1 MTGIGLGFGLIGVY
15 LLTRTLRGFLFEV
28 SPLDPVSLAGA
39 CVLTIAIGLLAGF
52 FPARRAAR
60 IDPGLNLRQG

>member
-1 MTGIGLGFGLIGVY
+1 M
-15 LLTRTLRGFLFEV
+15 LTRTLQSFLFEV
-28 SPLDPVSLAGA
+28 SPLDPLSLAAA

-60 IDPGLNLRQG
+60 INPALGLRQG